1 MNIVHFNKNGE
12 FSEEALGNAK
22 DIVIAINSQ
31 NISVHEVT
39 LPKMSNAK
47 AIKAIPYA
55 LESRLLDDIDTLE
68 FISIK
73 SSKQNTWDIFVLSK
87 DLLEGIE
94 NHLLKEKCKPV
105 AILPDFMLLPFEEG
119 SIHFHEKDGFISFR
133 TGMNQG
139 GCLDKQKFYNYFTES
154 ELIEADYSYSSEIN
168 VNIHANTS
176 QLGLN
181 DFIVAWRL
189 PAILSIAT
197 LILAISQILINNNQL
212 NEQLSQFKIKNEQQ
226 FQSMFPDI
234 DRIVDIRAQ
243 TKQRLTLIRNQ
254 ELSFQ
259 NDLLGKLASETQ
271 PSTRVKKISFENKIL
286 NLEVLK

>member
-1 MNIVHFNKNGE
+1 
-12 FSEEALGNAK
+12 
-22 DIVIAINSQ
+22 
-31 NISVHEVT
+31 
-39 LPKMSNAK
+39 
-47 AIKAIPYA
+47 
-55 LESRLLDDIDTLE
+55 
-68 FISIK
+68 
-73 SSKQNTWDIFVLSK
+73 
-87 DLLEGIE
+87 
-94 NHLLKEKCKPV
+94 
-105 AILPDFMLLPFEEG
+105 MLLPFEEE

-133 TGMNQG
+133 SGMNQG
-139 GCLDKQKFYNYFTES
+139 GCLYKQKFYNHFTES